1 MPSVR
6 DASDNQE
13 KLVIKYQTNLTG
25 RLWNQL
31 ATVLIDEVPVSLLAV
46 RSMKLEASTY
56 ILI

>member
-13 KLVIKYQTNLTG
+13 KLVIKYQTDLTG
-25 RLWNQL
+25 HLWNQL

-46 RSMKLEASTY
+46 RSMKLETSN
-56 ILI
+56 